1 MVILALPSLPRR
13 KPSFRG
19 GLDAIL
25 TIHVEAIVSSQNT
38 VSSVRWLRLPEV
50 LQITGFGRTR
60 MLEFLHMSKRDPRFL
75 PSYQMGPHAHYRI
88 RSDDLERWM
97 ERNRW

>member
-1 MVILALPSLPRR
+1 M
-13 KPSFRG
+13 
-19 GLDAIL
+19 D
-25 TIHVEAIVSSQNT
+25 SQNT
-38 VSSVRWLRLPEV
+38 VSTVRWLRLPEV

>member
-1 MVILALPSLPRR
+1 MVMIRTLSLPGR
-13 KPSFRG
+13 KPRLLSTTS
-19 GLDAIL
+19 AVL
-25 TIHVEAIVSSQNT
+25 TASVEAIVDSQNT

>member
-1 MVILALPSLPRR
+1 MVKPDISILPGR
-13 KPSFRG
+13 KPRLLGTPS
-19 GLDAIL
+19 AVP
-25 TIHVEAIVSSQNT
+25 TVSVEAIVDSQNT
-38 VSSVRWLRLPEV
+38 VSTVRWLRLPEV

>member
-1 MVILALPSLPRR
+1 M
-13 KPSFRG
+13 
-19 GLDAIL
+19 
-25 TIHVEAIVSSQNT
+25 SSPNT
-38 VSSVRWLRLPEV
+38 VTSVRWLRLPEV